1 VNQTDASHR
10 SDAELLASIHDEPVY
25 DAAGMREHLAAC
37 ARCAARQRALAD
49 QDATIAGALAQLD
62 DPLQGAVKPR
72 VARRSR
78 HHWVSRGLRIAGAGA
93 TVAVAAAALVV
104 PPVHRWIFREV
115 EVVPNR
121 AAVVPPRAPALAS
134 GIAVPASPT
143 LTIVLRRE
151 QTHGNIAITWTA
163 AGDVTFGSRGGT
175 TAYEVASGQV
185 AIDNQVP
192 ADEYQIHVPRSVQ
205 QLRIVAGTRVLLR
218 WPEDS
223 AQRMSATEPDRL
235 RVSLDRSASRAP

>member
-1 VNQTDASHR
+1 MNQTDASHR

-37 ARCAARQRALAD
+37 ARCAARRRALAD
-49 QDATIAGALAQLD
+49 DDAMIAGALAELD
-62 DPLQGAVKPR
+62 DPLRGTITPR
-72 VARRSR
+72 PSRRSR
-78 HHWVSRGLRIAGAGA
+78 RHWVSRGLRIAGAAA

-104 PPVHRWIFREV
+104 PPVHRWVFREV

-121 AAVVPPRAPALAS
+121 AAVVPPPAPALAS
-134 GIAVPASPT
+134 GIAVPASPS
-143 LTIVLRRE
+143 LTIVLRHE
-151 QTHGNIAITWTA
+151 QTRGNIDITWTA

-185 AIDNQVP
+185 AIDNQAP
-192 ADEYQIHVPRSVQ
+192 ADDYQIHVPRSVQ

-218 WPEDS
+218 WPDDS
-223 AQRMSATEPDRL
+223 AQRTSTTQPDRL
-235 RVSLDRSASRAP
+235 RISLDRDASRAP